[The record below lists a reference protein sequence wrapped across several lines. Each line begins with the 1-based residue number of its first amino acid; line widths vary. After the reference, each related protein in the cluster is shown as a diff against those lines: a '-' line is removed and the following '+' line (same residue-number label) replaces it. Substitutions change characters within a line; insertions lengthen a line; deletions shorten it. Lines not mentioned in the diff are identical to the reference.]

1 MQTKTVTRVEIV
13 EKVGEAFAAG
23 KGADRSEILA
33 AATAAHA
40 RPEVLELLGT
50 LPDRKYGRVNDL
62 WEELHHVPVG

>member
-1 MQTKTVTRVEIV
+1 MQTNTVTRIEIV
-13 EKVGEAFAAG
+13 EKVEAAFAAG

-40 RPEVLELLGT
+40 RPEVIELLGT
-50 LPDRKYGRVNDL
+50 LPDRRFGKANDL